1 MPPPFHTDGAVAQQ
15 LKPNILCIAPPYLS
29 VGAPPLGSA
38 SLLAYLRANGC
49 DDFDFLD
56 LRLWTSNSYSPT
68 YSPVGAFGE
77 TYVIDVPDLPLV
89 LGLLRGFDGGSKLV
103 PPHDRRFESYCLE
116 RGINSAKL
124 HVYLKYLDRLF
135 AWAFSQIQ
143 DIRFIGFTVWSSN
156 LLTTLL
162 AAAHLKRRRR
172 PPLIV
177 LGGPQVTES
186 ESSAKLA
193 LRSGLAD
200 VVALGEGEETLLRLY
215 EAFRLRGEIP
225 AGLPGI
231 MRLDHTSGAFEKS
244 EGHLLR
250 LPELPLPAFDKM
262 PLSSYQLKGA
272 ERAITYELSR
282 GCTDKCTFCSQWVFW
297 RKMRINEVARSV
309 DGAQELI
316 GRYKAG
322 RIWFMDSLLNASLD
336 RLRQFAEGVLNRNL
350 RFKWGGFMRAN
361 VDRDTA
367 DLLRAA
373 GCDFAFVGVESLSD
387 ETLALMKKRRTEAQ
401 NITALQNLL
410 DAGFRRVVAGF
421 IPGFPGDTR
430 DRFFRTALV
439 LRELYQLY
447 PDSFRVNIEPFFLAP
462 GQPMFKELENYGLR
476 PRKWADDYIE
486 IAPKY
491 RDITEEIYC
500 HVEGSN
506 QGLDRLGEL
515 RIAEVTTAIEEEKI
529 EEELLYYSDPVELP
543 TDRLRIDTLQSSG
556 YFARLKTET
565 ARIYGLILSADER
578 DQYELLA
585 SRNRTPSKSDGY
597 PVPLLSHQEVAE
609 FLKVVERRHVVPP
622 NNGSARIVRDA
633 YSPEFLPESNLILS
647 PFVVARRIQVGAEV
661 SIVLVNISNL
671 EEYSLDTEWETMLAR
686 LASKPVSYLQAAN
699 LLQRDEPAVRLQ
711 VENLIERGMLL
722 ICSTG

>member
-1 MPPPFHTDGAVAQQ
+1 MAQK

-29 VGAPPLGSA
+29 MGAPPLGSA

-68 YSPVGAFGE
+68 YRPTGAFGE

-89 LGLLRGFDGGSKLV
+89 LGLLRGFDSGSSLV
-103 PPHDRRFESYCLE
+103 PPHDRLFETYSLE

-124 HVYLKYLDRLF
+124 HIYLKYLDRLF
-135 AWAFSQIQ
+135 AWAFSQLR
-143 DIRFIGFTVWSSN
+143 DLEFIGFTVWSSN

-186 ESSAKLA
+186 EASAKLA

-200 VVALGEGEETLLRLY
+200 AVALGEGEETLLRLY
-215 EAFRLRGEIP
+215 EAFRLQREIP
-225 AGLPGI
+225 PGIPGI
-231 MRLDHTSGAFEKS
+231 MRFDRTSGTFEKS
-244 EGHLLR
+244 EGQLLR
-250 LPELPLPAFDKM
+250 LPELPAPAFDKM
-262 PLSSYQLKGA
+262 PLLSYQLKGS

-297 RKMRINEVARSV
+297 RRMRINEVTRSV
-309 DGAQELI
+309 EGVQELI

-336 RLRQFAEGVLNRNL
+336 RLRQFAEEVIHRKLK
-350 RFKWGGFMRAN
+350 FKWGGFMRAN
-361 VDRDTA
+361 VDRETA
-367 DLLRAA
+367 HLLRAA
-373 GCDFAFVGVESLSD
+373 GCDFAFIGVESLSD
-387 ETLALMKKRRTEAQ
+387 ETLTLMRKRRTEAQ
-401 NITALQNLL
+401 NIVALRNLL

-430 DRFFRTALV
+430 ERFFQTALA
-439 LRELYQLY
+439 LRGIYRAY

-462 GQPMFKELENYGLR
+462 GQPMFQQLESCGLHPQR
-476 PRKWADDYIE
+476 WSDDYLA
-486 IAPKY
+486 IAPAY
-491 RDITEEIYC
+491 RDITNEIYC

-506 QGLDRLGEL
+506 QGLNRLGEL
-515 RIAEVTTAIEEEKI
+515 TIAEVITEDEDEQF

-543 TDRLRIDTLQSSG
+543 IDRLQIDPLQSFG
-556 YFARLKTET
+556 CFGRLKTET
-565 ARIYGLILSADER
+565 AQVYGLILSPDER

-585 SRNRTPSKSDGY
+585 LRNRVPSPDGY
-597 PVPLLSHQEVAE
+597 PVPLLQKEEVAE
-609 FLKVVERRHVVPP
+609 FLRIVENRHVVPP
-622 NNGSARIVRDA
+622 RNGSARIIRDA
-633 YSPEFLPESNLILS
+633 YSTELLPGDSLMLS
-647 PFVVARRIQVGAEV
+647 PFVVARQITSDSEAC
-661 SIVLVNISNL
+661 IMLVNVSNR
-671 EEYSLDTEWETMLAR
+671 EEYSLAAEWQTVLSR
-686 LASKPVSYLQAAN
+686 LVKQPISVSQVSS
-699 LLQRDEPAVRLQ
+699 LLRKEEKIILTQLEAL
-711 VENLIERGMLL
+711 LERGVLL
-722 ICSTG
+722 TCGPG